1 MKRTET
7 TKLKSKGI
15 KPHIPSNYHA
25 HSFYK
30 YNRYYVAA
38 HYGDA
43 NHVPFNCGC
52 RRAMRMFWDENP
64 NVRLWG
70 YLNRYM
76 HMQIGRK
83 MDEVFSEFS
92 KLGWKTTKEMFH
104 YWSGFTE
111 SRCQEYYADKEGY
124 MRFFPYSPYREDKWY
139 RNLLDNENYYDDWDD
154 FDEDDEEDGDD
165 KTEYLL
171 KYARKPSS
179 EKRLVRQYKWR
190 KNVNHT
196 KI

>member
-25 HSFYK
+25 HSIYK
-30 YNRYYVAA
+30 YNRYYVAS

-70 YLNRYM
+70 YLNRFMYK
-76 HMQIGRK
+76 QRGRK
-83 MDEVFSEFS
+83 MDDVFSEFS
-92 KLGWKTTKEMFH
+92 KLGWKATDAMYY
-104 YWSGFTE
+104 YWSGFTK
-111 SRCQEYYADKEGY
+111 SRRREYFADKDGY
-124 MRFFPYSPYREDKWY
+124 MRFIPYSRYRGDIWS
-139 RNLLDNENYYDDWDD
+139 YDDWEDWKD
-154 FDEDDEEDGDD
+154 FDDYDEEEDDDD
-165 KTEYLL
+165 DNDEYLL
-171 KYARKPSS
+171 QFARKPTS
-179 EKRLVRQYKWR
+179 EKRIVRRMLCR
-190 KNVNHT
+190 KAD
-196 KI
+196 KY